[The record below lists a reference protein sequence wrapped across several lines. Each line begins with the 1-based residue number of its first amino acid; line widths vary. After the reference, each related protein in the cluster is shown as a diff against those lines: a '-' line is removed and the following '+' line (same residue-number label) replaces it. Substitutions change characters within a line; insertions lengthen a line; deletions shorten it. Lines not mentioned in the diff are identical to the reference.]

1 MDTDPAA
8 VWRAVCTP
16 GSVVTGDFHELS
28 DPGLFL
34 VRLDLSGI
42 GSDPARLRELV
53 VAVQILRRARLLVE
67 YELDLFGGSP
77 RFATVRENVA
87 ILRAVVADGTTAATF
102 TIKPPSGRCSPWVD
116 EYRERLKAVAE
127 PWLTGLSDQL
137 ADDWTE
143 VVMGERQIHGPSGVA
158 AHRIALQRLTL
169 RSNTELLNLVADSAR
184 EFELTGETRLLDQD
198 LVAPRINLL
207 TESMLALRNRF
218 LAARAA
224 AQATARARIVA
235 QAANDVVPLRRVG

>member
-16 GSVVTGDFHELS
+16 GSVVAGQLHELS
-28 DPGLFL
+28 NPGLFL
-34 VRLDLSGI
+34 VRLELSGVA
-42 GSDPARLRELV
+42 GDPARLRELI
-53 VAVQILRRARLLVE
+53 VAVQTLRQARLLVE
-67 YELDLFGGSP
+67 YELDLFGDSP
-77 RFATVRENVA
+77 RFASVRDNVA
-87 ILRAVVADGTTAATF
+87 ILRAIVADGTTAATF
-102 TIKPPSGRCSPWVD
+102 TIQPSGRCSPWLD
-116 EYRERLKAVAE
+116 DYREQLKTTVE
-127 PWLTGLSDQL
+127 PWLTELSDEL

-143 VVMGERQIHGPSGVA
+143 VVMSERQVHGPSAVA

-184 EFELTGETRLLDQD
+184 EFELTGSSALLDRE
-198 LVAPRINLL
+198 LVAPRMRLL

-224 AQATARARIVA
+224 AQADHTAHAAA
-235 QAANDVVPLRRVG
+235 QAAKVVVPLRRVG

>member
-8 VWRAVCTP
+8 VWQAVCTP
-16 GSVVTGDFHELS
+16 GSVVAGEFHELNS
-28 DPGLFL
+28 PGLFL

-67 YELDLFGGSP
+67 YELDLFGDSP

-102 TIKPPSGRCSPWVD
+102 TIKPADGRCSPWVD
-116 EYRERLKAVAE
+116 EYRERLKAVVE

-143 VVMGERQIHGPSGVA
+143 VVMGERQVHGPSGVA

-184 EFELTGETRLLDQD
+184 EFELTGGTRLLDKE

-224 AQATARARIVA
+224 AQVA
-235 QAANDVVPLRRVG
+235 QARVQAAKDVVPLRRVG

>member
-1 MDTDPAA
+1 METDPAA
-8 VWRAVCTP
+8 VWHAICTP
-16 GSVVTGDFHELS
+16 GSVVTGEFRELNS
-28 DPGLFL
+28 PGLFL

-42 GSDPARLRELV
+42 AGDPARLRELV
-53 VAVQILRRARLLVE
+53 VAVQTLRRSRLLVE

-77 RFATVRENVA
+77 RFAAVRDNVA
-87 ILRAVVADGTTAATF
+87 VLRAIVADGTTAASF
-102 TIKPPSGRCSPWVD
+102 TIKSSGGACSPWVA
-116 EYRERLKAVAE
+116 EYRERLKTAVE

-143 VVMGERQIHGPSGVA
+143 VVMGERQVKGPSGVA

-184 EFELTGETRLLDQD
+184 EFELSGSTRLLDRE

-224 AQATARARIVA
+224 AQAAK
-235 QAANDVVPLRRVG
+235 DVVPLRRVG

>member
-16 GSVVTGDFHELS
+16 GSVVAGELRELS
-28 DPGLFL
+28 NPGLFL
-34 VRLDLSGI
+34 VRLELSGI
-42 GSDPARLRELV
+42 AGDPARLRELV
-53 VAVQILRRARLLVE
+53 VAVQTLRRARLLVE
-67 YELDLFGGSP
+67 YELDLFGDSP
-77 RFATVRENVA
+77 RFASIRDNVA
-87 ILRAVVADGTTAATF
+87 ILRAIVADGTTAATF
-102 TIKPPSGRCSPWVD
+102 TVKPTSGRCSPWVD
-116 EYRERLKAVAE
+116 DYREQLKAAVE
-127 PWLTGLSDQL
+127 PWLTGLSDEL

-143 VVMGERQIHGPSGVA
+143 VVMSERQVHGPSGVA

-184 EFELTGETRLLDQD
+184 EFELTGETTLLDRT
-198 LVAPRINLL
+198 LVTPRIVLL

-224 AQATARARIVA
+224 AQAAK
-235 QAANDVVPLRRVG
+235 DVVPLRRVG